1 MGKLVLICGAN
12 DSGKSVY
19 AEKLVGSMNGE
30 KFYIATMQPVNDDN
44 HRRILK
50 HRKQREGLGF
60 ETLEM
65 PYDIDKA
72 AVYRDSLVLLE
83 DVSNLMANSSFEL
96 GLGPDAVFE
105 SITALAVR
113 CGLLAAVTISGLVS
127 KDCDADTAAYIDNL
141 NYLNGMLFL
150 ASDCAVEM
158 RGGKAHV
165 LKGDINAFL

>member
-1 MGKLVLICGAN
+1 MGKLVLISGAN

-30 KFYIATMQPVNDDN
+30 KYYIATMKPVNDDN

-50 HRKQREGLGF
+50 HKKQRVGLGF

-65 PYDIDKA
+65 PYNIDKA
-72 AVYRDSLVLLE
+72 SMPEGALVLLE
-83 DVSNLMANSSFEL
+83 DVSNLMANSGFEL
-96 GLGPDAVFE
+96 GHGPDAVFE
-105 SITALAVR
+105 SITALAER
-113 CGLLAAVTISGLVS
+113 CGLLAAVSISGLTS
-127 KDCDADTAAYIDNL
+127 KGYDADTAAYIDNL
-141 NYLNGMLFL
+141 NYLNGLLFS
-150 ASDCAVEM
+150 AADCAVEM